1 MKNDHWEIQKL
12 DQYIIDVI
20 KNLIY
25 DNDLLE
31 QVLNSSQEKEPEI
44 NTKAI
49 EKQISEIDK
58 QISRMIELY
67 QLGTIPIEEISKRT
81 QELNSKKEVL
91 SKQLTI
97 KPNNKNGRESFLR
110 NIQVFKEQFSDSPL
124 EQKRLLISSIIES
137 IWLDGDQVSIHWRM
151 DS

>member
-1 MKNDHWEIQKL
+1 M
-12 DQYIIDVI
+12 
-20 KNLIY
+20 
-25 DNDLLE
+25 E
-31 QVLNSSQEKEPEI
+31 QVLNSSKEKEPEI

-81 QELNSKKEVL
+81 QELNRKKEVL
-91 SKQLTI
+91 YQQLTK
-97 KPNNKNGRESFLR
+97 KPNNKNGRESFLH
-110 NIQVFKEQFSDSPL
+110 NIQLFKEQFSDSPL
-124 EQKRLLISSIIES
+124 EQKRLLISSVIES